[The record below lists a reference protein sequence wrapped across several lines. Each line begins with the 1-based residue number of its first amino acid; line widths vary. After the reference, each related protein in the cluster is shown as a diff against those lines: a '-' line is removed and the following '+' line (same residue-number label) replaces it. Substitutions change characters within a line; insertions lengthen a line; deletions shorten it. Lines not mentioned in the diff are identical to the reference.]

1 MVEQLSALA
10 SELSKYA
17 KGILERLGT
26 PSSLAEHKYNSF
38 MAGLAAV
45 IDSLAEI
52 VRKSDCVI
60 ESKGLEGRVVKYCG
74 GWMVLLGDGVTAVA
88 RLRPAL
94 SIRSD
99 GSRIVF
105 RRDKVAL
112 IIEGRR
118 ITLCKYHYC
127 KEVVLGEKESVIEE
141 LPQLN
146 YLLRN
151 VAWHASKSLEGL
163 NACLREEAPACL
175 RA

>member
-1 MVEQLSALA
+1 MSEQLSALA

-17 KGILERLGT
+17 KTILEGLGT

-52 VRKSDCVI
+52 VRKSNCVI
-60 ESKGLEGRVVKYCG
+60 ESKGLKGKFVRYCG
-74 GWMVLLGDGVTAVA
+74 GWIALLGDGITAVT
-88 RLRPAL
+88 RVRPAL
-94 SIRSD
+94 SIRYD

-105 RRDKVAL
+105 RRDKVTL

-127 KEVVLGEKESVIEE
+127 KEVVLGNKEAVIEE

-151 VAWHASKSLEGL
+151 VAWHATKSLEGL
-163 NACLREEAPACL
+163 NACLRSEAPACL